1 MNHPVAVIT
10 GAGKG
15 IGRATAIELGRRGF
29 ALALAARTES
39 DLIGTLTAADAV
51 DRGIAVST
59 DVSKA
64 AEIDRLIHQTL
75 ERFDRIDAV
84 IHCAGHAPVQ
94 SIVAMTPDEW
104 RETIDTNLSA
114 AFYLA
119 RAAWPTFERQRGGA
133 IVNVSSL
140 SSRDPFPGFAAYGAA
155 KAGVNL
161 FGLAAAREG
170 QSIGVRVY
178 TIAPGAVET
187 AMFRRIMTQEQYPK
201 EKTLDPMDVAKVI
214 AGCVQGD
221 LRYASG
227 EVIYLHRTV

>member
-39 DLIGTLTAADAV
+39 DLLGSLTAADAV

-59 DVSKA
+59 DVSNPTD
-64 AEIDRLIHQTL
+64 IDRLIDQTMD
-75 ERFDRIDAV
+75 RFDRIDAV
-84 IHCAGHAPVQ
+84 VHCAGIAPVR
-94 SIVAMTPDEW
+94 SIAEMTPGEW
-104 RETIDTNLSA
+104 RQTIDTNLSA
-114 AFYLA
+114 VFYLA
-119 RAAWPTFERQRGGA
+119 RAVWPIFERQRGGS

-140 SSRDPFPGFAAYGAA
+140 SSRDPFSGFAAYGAA

-170 QSIGVRVY
+170 QPVGVRVY

-187 AMFRRIMTQEQYPK
+187 EMFRRIMTPEQFPK
-201 EKTLDPMDVAKVI
+201 DKTLEPSEVARVI
-214 AGCVQGD
+214 AGCIQGD

-227 EVIYLHRTV
+227 EVIYLHRTI

>member
-15 IGRATAIELGRRGF
+15 IGRATAIELARRGY
-29 ALALAARTES
+29 ALALAARTET
-39 DLIGTLTAADAV
+39 DLLATLNQAGADE
-51 DRGIAVST
+51 RGIAVT
-59 DVSKA
+59 ADVSKP
-64 AEIDRLIHQTL
+64 AEVDQLIDQALDRLG
-75 ERFDRIDAV
+75 RIDAV
-84 IHCAGHAPVQ
+84 VHCAGQAPVRP
-94 SIVAMTPDEW
+94 IVEMSVQEW

-119 RAAWPTFERQRGGA
+119 RAVWPTFERQRGGA

-140 SSRDPFPGFAAYGAA
+140 ASRDPFPGFAAYGAA

-161 FGLAAAREG
+161 FGLSAAREG
-170 QSIGVRVY
+170 QAVGVRAY

-187 AMFRRIMTQEQYPK
+187 EMFRKLMTPEQYPK
-201 EKTLDPMDVAKVI
+201 EKTLDPADVAKVI